1 MSIESD
7 DKQTDKVKKSST
19 LSKKGDEDTTTT
31 TTKVKVKVKKPRK
44 PVSEEVRQ
52 KRIENLKRANA
63 LRKEKREE
71 VQRQQQQQQQC
82 ETESKK

>member
-7 DKQTDKVKKSST
+7 DKQPPVEIKKISN
-19 LSKKGDEDTTTT
+19 ETTATS
-31 TTKVKVKVKKPRK
+31 KVKVKVKKPRK

-71 VQRQQQQQQQC
+71 EVRQKTIDDLKRTSGDEC
-82 ETESKK
+82 KK